1 MRLFFVICDNA
12 PIYNRSFSFREWQ
25 ISNYVCNRIMFLE
38 THPDVMIEVASIM
51 HRIVDTQTTGIINYP
66 IDRDAERE
74 GKLG

>member
-1 MRLFFVICDNA
+1 
-12 PIYNRSFSFREWQ
+12 
-25 ISNYVCNRIMFLE
+25 MFLE
-38 THPDVMIEVASIM
+38 THPDIMIEVASIM